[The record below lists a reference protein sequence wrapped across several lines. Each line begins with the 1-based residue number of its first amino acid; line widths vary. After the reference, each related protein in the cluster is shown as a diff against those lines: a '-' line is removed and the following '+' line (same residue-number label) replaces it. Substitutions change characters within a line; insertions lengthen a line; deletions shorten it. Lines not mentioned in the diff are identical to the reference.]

1 MDLAEDT
8 MIRSPLAA
16 ALLTLTLV
24 ACVTPAQVRRPVE
37 DPLYITESAIVASRA
52 IDALDAVRRLRP
64 TFLTYRGQTS
74 VLGTSSPYPT
84 VYVDGLRFGDFDM
97 LRTIPASQVATI
109 RLYRAWDA
117 MTRFGGGN
125 MGGVIAIT
133 TRLGTR

>member
-1 MDLAEDT
+1 
-8 MIRSPLAA
+8 MIRSPLVAA
-16 ALLTLTLV
+16 FLALTLV
-24 ACVTPAQVRRPVE
+24 ACVPSAQVQRPVA
-37 DPLYITESAIVASRA
+37 DPLFITESDIVQSRA
-52 IDALDAVRRLRP
+52 LDALDAVRRLRP
-64 TFLTYRGQTS
+64 TFLTFRGQTS

-84 VYVDGLRFGDFDM
+84 VYVDGLRFGDLDI

-133 TRLGTR
+133 TRLGR